1 MTETTTANWRDI
13 TGLTAEQTNQLTA
26 GANLMTEDELIEL
39 ALQMAAQNHLQASLT
54 HIPVP
59 AGAVTVSAWYDDGE
73 TCTREVYGT
82 AWNVGNVNARI
93 TGEQSSSGVTA
104 WRVEVDPVER
114 TIGDLTAAQAREM
127 AAAMLQAADELD
139 RLTEESPPFM

>member
-13 TGLTAEQTNQLTA
+13 TGLTVEQTVQLAA
-26 GANLMTEDELIEL
+26 GTNLMTEAELIEL
-39 ALQMAAQNHLQASLT
+39 ARQMAAQNLLQASLT

-59 AGAVTVSAWYDDGE
+59 AGAVTVSAWYNDGE
-73 TCTREVYGT
+73 TTTREVYGT
-82 AWNVGNVNARI
+82 AWNVGNANARI
-93 TGEQSSSGVTA
+93 TGEQASSGVA
-104 WRVEVDPVER
+104 RWRVEVDPVER

-127 AAAMLQAADELD
+127 AAVLVQAADELD